1 MYVFPI
7 SFTLPL
13 MTAFSL
19 LPCPMQTAEVF
30 FTQGVVRAKEPNQE
44 ATGVVVAIGRELLVN
59 YGVRTTV
66 FYRTVSGSATEDED
80 YIHEDSA
87 VDFHGSQ
94 AEAYITIQI
103 LPGREW
109 FKEESFSLEIYRVE
123 EGVIRD
129 PRDVV
134 TVIIEGG
141 EGEVTSK
148 ILPGSVWCP
157 TLCLITPPCGELPL
171 CPIIAQ

>member
-1 MYVFPI
+1 MYFP
-7 SFTLPL
+7 SFTPPL
-13 MTAFSL
+13 MAAFPL
-19 LPCPMQTAEVF
+19 LPSLMQTAEVF
-30 FTQGVVRAKEPNQE
+30 FPQAVVRAREPNQE
-44 ATGVVVAIGRELLVN
+44 ATAVDVTLRRKLLVN
-59 YGVRTTV
+59 YGVQTTV

-80 YIHEDSA
+80 YIHEDS
-87 VDFHGSQ
+87 VTVFNGDQ
-94 AEAYITIQI
+94 VEASITIQI

-129 PRDVV
+129 LRDVV

-141 EGEVTSK
+141 EGEATPSTTAWHCLVSNAH
-148 ILPGSVWCP
+148 
-157 TLCLITPPCGELPL
+157 LITPCGELPL